1 MLVSSSNAAENN
13 AAENIGQLVLSL
25 GALVALLVV
34 VVSVAVWA
42 ATKGAQ
48 VAGLRKELELQ
59 RGAFKESLD
68 EQKKD
73 FGKRIDELE
82 QRFSKSLSEVG
93 EQIAQLD
100 RWAIVTTNIINNQR
114 ERGDGV
120 PQLRIS
126 EPSSFHKT
134 RVKAHKR
141 FDP

>member
-1 MLVSSSNAAENN
+1 MLLASET
-13 AAENIGQLVLSL
+13 AAENIGQLVISL

-42 ATKGAQ
+42 GRRGTEIEMLEKHLLAQ
-48 VAGLRKELELQ
+48 KNTLDKSIEDKNILLE
-59 RGAFKESLD
+59 
-68 EQKKD
+68 
-73 FGKRIDELE
+73 KRIDDLE
-82 QRFSKSLSEVG
+82 SRFSKSLSEL
-93 EQIAQLD
+93 EDQLSQLD

-114 ERGDGV
+114 ERADGV

>member
-1 MLVSSSNAAENN
+1 MFLLSETT
-13 AAENIGQLVLSL
+13 AENIGQLVLGL
-25 GALVALLVV
+25 GALVVLLGV

-42 ATKGAQ
+42 GRRGTEIEMLEKHLANQKKTLEKSIEDQ
-48 VAGLRKELELQ
+48 KTSLEKRISDLEL
-59 RGAFKESLD
+59 
-68 EQKKD
+68 
-73 FGKRIDELE
+73 
-82 QRFSKSLSEVG
+82 RFSKSLSEL
-93 EQIAQLD
+93 EDQLAQLD

-114 ERGDGV
+114 ERTEGV